1 MKDETQGTRFYLTP
15 AHPCSYLPDREAQT
29 MFLDPRERTSTR
41 LYSELTQMGFRRSGG
56 HLYRPRCNGC
66 QACIPTRLPVA
77 EFAPRRAQ
85 RRTLKRNQDLE
96 LQLTSAQFTPEVF
109 ALYERYIAAR
119 HQDGDMYPADADQFK
134 SFLLCNWSETYF
146 LGARLDGRLVAV
158 AVMDRLEDGLSA
170 IYTFF
175 DTSMPDRSLGR
186 QMILEQIQ
194 LCKNTNL
201 TYLYLGYW
209 IEASPKMRYKA
220 DFQPVETFVDGRW
233 TRLLARDGS

>member
-1 MKDETQGTRFYLTP
+1 
-15 AHPCSYLPDREAQT
+15 